1 MLFST
6 TFRRDFIKLGHTIV
20 ELSQIIPLSI
30 FAFLCSFLK
39 KKIDVGIGPDPLINN
54 IYHKKALLLAGYS
67 AETFCVRTTYI
78 TKNFDFNF
86 EKLNSSLYN
95 IFSLLFRPVFAFAI
109 LRYKV
114 LFIYFNGG
122 PLHYNSTLL
131 WRIEPI
137 LLRLA
142 KVKIVLLPYG
152 ADVQDL
158 TRTQN
163 LFFKH
168 TVCQD
173 YPNFRFTA
181 LKIRKKIDL
190 WTRHADHIFA
200 GCDWVEYLY
209 HWDTLIV
216 SHFCIDTINLPTSAR
231 HKKKSN
237 EPFKIL
243 HAPNHKSIKGTT
255 FLCNAVENLQAKGLN
270 IELNL
275 IEKKPNELIL
285 DAIKDCDLVAD
296 QFVIGW
302 YAMFAIEA
310 MSLGK
315 PVLCY
320 LREDFLELY
329 QNSGEIEVGEIPLIN
344 CKLQSIETTIE
355 KLFYNRDELIK
366 IGSKGIKYVCK
377 YHSHEYIGKKFHQA
391 LNSLNLIRN

>member
-1 MLFST
+1 MLLST
-6 TFRRDFIKLGHTIV
+6 TFKRDITNLGHIIV
-20 ELSQIIPLSI
+20 ESCQIIPLSI
-30 FAFLCSFLK
+30 FAFFCSFLK

-54 IYHKKALLLAGYS
+54 IYHKKALLIAGYS
-67 AETFCVRTTYI
+67 AETFCVKTTFI

-86 EKLNSSLYN
+86 DKPN
-95 IFSLLFRPVFAFAI
+95 SLLNNLYSLLLRPVFAFTVI
-109 LRYKV
+109 RYKV

-122 PLHYNSTLL
+122 PLYHNSILL

-137 LLRLA
+137 LFRLA

-152 ADVQDL
+152 SDVQDL
-158 TRTQN
+158 TRTKN

-173 YPNFRFTA
+173 YPNFKFTA

-209 HWDTLIV
+209 HWDTLMV
-216 SHFCIDTINLPTSAR
+216 SHFCIDTQNLLTSTR
-231 HKKKSN
+231 HKKKIN

-243 HAPNHKSIKGTT
+243 HAPNHKNIKGTK
-255 FLCNAVENLQAKGLN
+255 FLCNAIENLQAKGLN

-329 QNSGEIEVGEIPLIN
+329 QNSGEIEAGEIPIVN
-344 CKLQSIETTIE
+344 CKLNSIETTIE

-377 YHSHEYIGKKFHQA
+377 YHSLEYVGKKFQQA
-391 LNSLNLIRN
+391 LNSLILSRN

>member
-1 MLFST
+1 M
-6 TFRRDFIKLGHTIV
+6 
-20 ELSQIIPLSI
+20 
-30 FAFLCSFLK
+30 
-39 KKIDVGIGPDPLINN
+39 
-54 IYHKKALLLAGYS
+54 
-67 AETFCVRTTYI
+67 
-78 TKNFDFNF
+78 
-86 EKLNSSLYN
+86 
-95 IFSLLFRPVFAFAI
+95 
-109 LRYKV
+109 
-114 LFIYFNGG
+114 
-122 PLHYNSTLL
+122 
-131 WRIEPI
+131 
-137 LLRLA
+137 
-142 KVKIVLLPYG
+142 PYG

-173 YPNFRFTA
+173 YPNFKFTA

-209 HWDTLIV
+209 HWDTLLI
-216 SHFCIDTINLPTSAR
+216 SHFCIDTSNLLPSAR

-243 HAPNHKSIKGTT
+243 HAPNHKNIKGTK

-275 IEKKPNELIL
+275 FEKKPNDLIL

-329 QNSGEIEVGEIPLIN
+329 QNSGELEVGEIPLIN
-344 CKLQSIETTIE
+344 CKLQTIETNIE
-355 KLFYNRDELIK
+355 KLFYNRDELFK
-366 IGSKGIKYVCK
+366 IGNKGVKYVFK
-377 YHSHEYIGKKFHQA
+377 YHSHKYIGKKFHQA
-391 LNSLNLIRN
+391 LSSLKLNRS